1 MIVQRLVAGVMLAI
15 CSASSV
21 GCSDESPDAEPT
33 TSETTTSDSETTAE
47 TTTETTTETTVPGT
61 LTGTTGSTPPDSP
74 AVTTTT
80 IITTTT
86 VEALIAIRDQPGDGE
101 FDGAKDDITESD
113 CSVVGGVWTYSGTVA
128 NPTDDDVEYRIF
140 VAFLDQAND
149 TLALIQA
156 ENSLLAAEQS
166 AEFAVEFT
174 STATG
179 LSCVPRV
186 ERRIL

>member
-1 MIVQRLVAGVMLAI
+1 MIVQRVVAGVMLAM
-15 CSASSV
+15 CSASLV
-21 GCSDESPDAEPT
+21 GCTDDSPYAQQT
-33 TSETTTSDSETTAE
+33 TSETTTSDTAAQE
-47 TTTETTTETTVPGT
+47 IDSTETAVPGT
-61 LTGTTGSTPPDSP
+61 TASTPPDAP
-74 AVTTTT
+74 AV
-80 IITTTT
+80 TTTT

-101 FDGAKDDITESD
+101 FDGAKADITESD
-113 CSVVGGVWTYSGTVA
+113 CSVAGGVWTYSGTVT

-156 ENSLLAAEQS
+156 ENSLLAAAES

-174 STATG
+174 ATATG

-186 ERRIL
+186 ERRTL